1 MNAVFATIILGA
13 GFVFVSGHASTKE
26 ISTAPAQPDAHRLK
40 TGEFTYRDSIHG
52 KQLGTSKITIEKAAA
67 GSNYDFAAE
76 TIGYGDQQWESVA
89 TPSFEPVSAKLSFG
103 KPGARSPEFDITY
116 TNRRVT
122 GFVVSRPHSQTGA
135 RRSVDALVPA
145 GTVDQRID
153 WATVLASDLKP
164 GAQFHFSV
172 YDPGIGISAALAQ
185 IGPLEEVHVPAGP
198 FSVFKITYRIAK
210 ATGTEQYVV
219 FASEDRPRVLVR
231 EDFPD
236 GTVSELAETPGH
248 P

>member
-13 GFVFVSGHASTKE
+13 VFVFLSGQD
-26 ISTAPAQPDAHRLK
+26 STAPAQPDAHRLK
-40 TGEFTYRDSIHG
+40 TGEFTYRDSSHG
-52 KQLGTSKITIEKAAA
+52 KQLGTSRITIEKAATE
-67 GSNYDFAAE
+67 SNYDFAAE

-89 TPSFEPVSAKLSFG
+89 TSTFEPISAKLSFG
-103 KPGARSPEFDITY
+103 PPASRSPEFDLTY
-116 TNRRVT
+116 THRRVT
-122 GFVVSRPHSQTGA
+122 GFVVSRPHSQTGV
-135 RRSVDALVPA
+135 RRSVDALIPA

-172 YDPGIGISAALAQ
+172 YDPGIGISPVLAQ
-185 IGPLEEVHVPAGP
+185 VGPLEEVHVPAGS
-198 FSVFKITYRIAK
+198 FSVFRITYRVEK
-210 ATGTEQYVV
+210 ATGAEQYVV
-219 FASEDRPRVLVR
+219 FASEDRPRVMVR

-236 GTVSELAETPGH
+236 GTVSELAETPDHRDH